1 MIRVIAGAFAL
12 ACAFALALAAQQ
24 KPPKHWTEWS
34 RKDVEKVLN
43 DSPWGRTQV
52 ETDTSEM
59 FYSPTAQ
66 GQAAPSSSARATT
79 ATGQSSAP
87 GGSLAGGR
95 TAEGALNQSTSV
107 KFHIRWFSARPI
119 RRAMA
124 REVALRDGRMTD
136 QLAAFADGP
145 IETRTVI
152 AVTFEASDRRFGAKA
167 LEAFNAANT
176 ATLKNNTYLE
186 RRDGTRVF
194 LGEYIPPSGNT
205 IGAALF
211 VFPRTLGERP
221 LLSSDTGD
229 VRFFSEFSRAL
240 RLDMRFKVSEMIYEG
255 RLEY

>member
-1 MIRVIAGAFAL
+1 MIKRTALAFAM
-12 ACAFALALAAQQ
+12 ACLLAAAATPQ
-24 KPPKHWTEWS
+24 KRTKHWTQWT
-34 RKDVEKVLN
+34 KADAEKILN

-59 FYSPTAQ
+59 FYTPTTQ
-66 GQAAPSSSARATT
+66 GQAAPSASNRAA
-79 ATGQSSAP
+79 ATRGQAAP
-87 GGSLAGGR
+87 GSGESLGAGR
-95 TAEGALNQSTSV
+95 AVEGALNQSTSV
-107 KFHIRWFSARPI
+107 KFHIRWFSSRPI

-124 REVALRDGRMTD
+124 REVALREGRMTE
-136 QLAAFADGP
+136 QLAEFADGP

-152 AVTFEASDRRFGAKA
+152 AVTFEANDQRFSGKVMQS
-167 LEAFNAANT
+167 FNAAST

-186 RRDGTRVF
+186 RGDGTRVF
-194 LGEYIPPSGNT
+194 LREYIPPTGNT

-221 LLSSDTGD
+221 LLSSDSGD

-240 RLDMRFKVSEMIYEG
+240 RLDMKFKVSQMIYEG